1 MLFNKKQLF
10 INTNYIEGPLKDL
23 RTKWLFKI
31 LEPKKTKIMFSI
43 KYEFKKLL
51 HQAMSELFLGLIE
64 NKMIESFK
72 KRADEIL
79 D

>member
-1 MLFNKKQLF
+1 
-10 INTNYIEGPLKDL
+10 
-23 RTKWLFKI
+23 
-31 LEPKKTKIMFSI
+31 MFSI